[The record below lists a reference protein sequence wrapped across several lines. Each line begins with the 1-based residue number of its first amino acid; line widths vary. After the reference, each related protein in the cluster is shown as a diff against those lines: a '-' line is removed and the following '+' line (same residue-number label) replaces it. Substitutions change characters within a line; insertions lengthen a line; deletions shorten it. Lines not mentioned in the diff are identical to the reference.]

1 MPLDD
6 IVAEWR
12 RRVDTAFVASLAGVI
27 HDRQPVAASA
37 DRRLVDGRL
46 RADTQWLRVWG
57 LPRLFWAWDDTAM
70 PEVRLALDDE
80 AWRVREMAFNVI
92 SHHPLG
98 DFTPDAADGRND
110 RVARVRKAA
119 CRALAHLTASRN

>member
-37 DRRLVDGRL
+37 DRRLVDGEQRL
-46 RADTQWLRVWG
+46 LARRPVGRRSPAGLRGVASTLARLDAGRPWRRSARA
-57 LPRLFWAWDDTAM
+57 PR
-70 PEVRLALDDE
+70 
-80 AWRVREMAFNVI
+80 
-92 SHHPLG
+92 
-98 DFTPDAADGRND
+98 
-110 RVARVRKAA
+110 
-119 CRALAHLTASRN
+119 C